1 MSELAKRNNYM
12 GWYVG
17 VHYDYEEKPDIE
29 FGPMS
34 KSAAVKKARELD
46 KDYGSDNPYESPV
59 WMMSGRA
66 MLAHYAEQA
75 EKAAGWDASP

>member
-1 MSELAKRNNYM
+1 MLAKKYNFY

-17 VHYDYEEKPDIE
+17 VEFIEGEGIE

-34 KSAAVKKARELD
+34 KSAAARKAKALQKE
-46 KDYGSDNPYESPV
+46 YGFHPWMSPV

-66 MLAHYAEQA
+66 MLAHEVERAEH
-75 EKAAGWDASP
+75 AAGWDATP

>member
-1 MSELAKRNNYM
+1 MELAKKYQYE

-17 VHYDYEEKPDIE
+17 VHYEYEKKPDVE

-34 KSAAVKKARELD
+34 KSAANRKARELD
-46 KDYGSDNPYESPV
+46 RDCGSDNPYESPV

-66 MLAHYAEQA
+66 MLAHEVEQA
-75 EKAAGWDASP
+75 ERSAGWDATP

>member
-1 MSELAKRNNYM
+1 MELVKRHHYY

-17 VHYDYEEKPDIE
+17 VEFMSTEEDLI

-34 KSAAVKKARELD
+34 KSAAARKAGELRRE
-46 KDYGSDNPYESPV
+46 YGDHPWMSPV

-66 MLAHYAEQA
+66 MLAHEVEQA
-75 EKAAGWDASP
+75 ERAAGWDATP

>member
-1 MSELAKRNNYM
+1 MEKAKEHNFK

-17 VHYDYEEKPDIE
+17 VEIDTPGKEDLE

-34 KSAAVKKARELD
+34 KSAANRKAKELQKEHGD
-46 KDYGSDNPYESPV
+46 HPWMSPV

-66 MLAHYAEQA
+66 MLAHFAEQA
-75 EKAAGWDASP
+75 ERAAGWDPKP